1 MDSPPKDNIE
11 PTTTAAEDLVAHGQ
25 RRINILWEVTQA
37 IIAISVTTVTV
48 FVLAK
53 ASLTPQPLDNNQQIA
68 INQLMVM
75 VTLVLSAYFQRT
87 NHQNI
92 GGVGPKT
99 TDSQQYQGR

>member
-37 IIAISVTTVTV
+37 IIALSVTTVTV
-48 FVLAK
+48 FVLAR

-75 VTLVLSAYFQRT
+75 VTLILSFYFSRT
-87 NHQNI
+87 NHSNT
-92 GGVGPKT
+92 GGSGPKPRQEYT
-99 TDSQQYQGR
+99 GR

>member
-37 IIAISVTTVTV
+37 IIALSVTTVTV
-48 FVLAK
+48 FVLAR

-75 VTLVLSAYFQRT
+75 VTLILSFYFSRT
-87 NHQNI
+87 NHSNT
-92 GGVGPKT
+92 GGSGPKP
-99 TDSQQYQGR
+99 QQEYTGR

>member
-1 MDSPPKDNIE
+1 MEDPPKQNIE

-37 IIAISVTTVTV
+37 IIALSVTTVTV
-48 FVLAK
+48 FVLAR

-75 VTLVLSAYFQRT
+75 VTLILSFYFSRT
-87 NHQNI
+87 NHSNT
-92 GGVGPKT
+92 GGSGPKP
-99 TDSQQYQGR
+99 QQEYTGR